1 MNDSSMSKI
10 DRRSFGLPS
19 MIAALVLLFGLGCST
34 LTHYP
39 NQVADSRTMLRQQNF
54 EDAYVKLEK
63 KADSGL
69 DKLCYMMELG
79 MISHAKGDFKKSI
92 KDFERVF
99 AEFRYHDEK
108 AVVSATDISSQTGS
122 LLINEKSNP
131 YKGAAYE
138 RIMAHVVQTLN
149 YLFTGDLEG
158 AFVENRATLEALDVL
173 EKRYE
178 EELEAA
184 EEAARKKGVSS
195 KGVQSKVQGHY
206 RDLRAVGDRI
216 ASLYHNPFAYYLS
229 SVIFDLEGEPND
241 AYIDLKRAHALWPD
255 SRTIQQDL
263 CRFAR
268 LSGFEDDYRE
278 WMERFGFTG
287 LPGGP
292 GSGEVIVIFEDGFIP
307 PKEQVKIGLPIPR
320 VGVVELAFPTY
331 TRAAMSPRGSA
342 TLYDGSGHLLGGT
355 EMIVDIEAMAVRDLL
370 DQVSVLVLKQA
381 IRATIKGVTTHQAM
395 KEGGPLAGLAAN
407 VFTAVT
413 EQADLRS
420 WLTLPANIQVAKLY
434 LDPGRHALKL
444 VVRHGRGGRTER
456 VVDLD
461 VRASGKRFIN
471 VRSLGGSVVVHT
483 L

>member
-1 MNDSSMSKI
+1 MNEPSMSKI
-10 DRRSFGLPS
+10 GRSSFRLPS
-19 MIAALVLLFGLGCST
+19 IIAALILLFGLGCST

-149 YLFTGDLEG
+149 YLFTGDWEG

-195 KGVQSKVQGHY
+195 RGVQSKVQGQY
-206 RDLRAVGDRI
+206 RDLRSVGDRI

-229 SVIFDLEGEPND
+229 SVIFDIEGEPND
-241 AYIDLKRAHALWPD
+241 AYIDLKRAHALLPD
-255 SRTIQQDL
+255 SKTIRQDL

-268 LSGFEDDYRE
+268 LSGFEDEYRD
-278 WMERFGFTG
+278 WMERFGFSG

-292 GSGEVIVIFEDGFIP
+292 GSGEVIVIFEDGFVP
-307 PKEQVKIGLPIPR
+307 PKEQIKIGIPVPK
-320 VGVVELAFPTY
+320 VGIVELAFPTY

-342 TLYDGSGHLLGGT
+342 TLYDGNGHLLGGT

-370 DQVSVLVLKQA
+370 DQVSVLALKQA
-381 IRATIKGVTTHQAM
+381 IRAVIKGVATQQAR
-395 KEGGPLAGLAAN
+395 KQGGSWAGLAVNIA
-407 VFTAVT
+407 TAVT

-420 WLTLPANIQVAKLY
+420 WLTLPADIQIAKLY
-434 LDPGRHALKL
+434 LDPGRHSLKL
-444 VVRHGRGGRTER
+444 VVGHGRGGRTER
-456 VVDLD
+456 VIDLD
-461 VRASGKRFIN
+461 VRAGGKRFIN
-471 VRSLGGSVVVHT
+471 VRSLGASVVVHT
-483 L
+483 F